1 MKTTVF
7 AIECLDQVS
16 VDYLYYIHT
25 YNKLLYTAI
34 PSRSQRFVMMQRIQ
48 TSNSNNYMCTYKNKS
63 IWHGFRF
70 DLGFTAKNGKIQSCP
85 KHNIEYVFWAR
96 ILCRIHFWSQ
106 KCKICYSFLNININ
120 VESCAS
126 DGSQNM
132 RPTSSDSI

>member
-1 MKTTVF
+1 MRSSLVWQ
-7 AIECLDQVS
+7 ECVC
-16 VDYLYYIHT
+16 VW
-25 YNKLLYTAI
+25 KL
-34 PSRSQRFVMMQRIQ
+34 
-48 TSNSNNYMCTYKNKS
+48 NCKNWKS
-63 IWHGFRF
+63 CGHGFGF

-132 RPTSSDSI
+132 RPTSSVLRTLQFMSVLWGHLTFPQQLSWVLVDVYIIL